1 MSDNLAFKVTSPG
14 VSGVQYYLKQLNE
27 KKKKIQ
33 SLKEANNDKNG
44 DTHIQGRLLGK
55 KKSLHISE

>member
-1 MSDNLAFKVTSPG
+1 MSDNLAFKVTNPG

-27 KKKKIQ
+27 KKKIQ

-55 KKSLHISE
+55 KKLTHF